1 MIVNPQL
8 LNYRLIVS
16 SLLIVL
22 TVLGAYSIDKYK
34 SVESYETFLEQ
45 EKVLI
50 ETELT
55 ELLSSYDALNKD
67 YDLMSLQLKKAQEE
81 TRTTLDS
88 LRILEGNLSIVTKY
102 KAQLA
107 VLKLKSKNLLATID
121 SLNLVNKQLQEDKRY
136 ALNTIKKNS
145 STISDLEET
154 NSVLNASL
162 NTASVLK
169 ASHINAESYKLKS
182 GKKRITDK
190 AKRVN
195 AIDVCITLNEN
206 ALAERGNKDIYIQIV
221 NPSGNVV
228 SNTGEVVFGDSSLI
242 YSQKKVVNYKN
253 ENLEICTPIIADN
266 KDNPLLEGYYFVHV
280 FHENTK
286 LGSTS
291 LKLK

>member
-81 TRTTLDS
+81 TRTALDS

-107 VLKLKSKNLLATID
+107 VLKLKSKTLLATID

-154 NSVLNASL
+154 NSVLNESL

-169 ASHINAESYKLKS
+169 ASHIKAESYKLKS

-228 SNTGEVVFGDSSLI
+228 SNAGEVVFGDSSLI

>member
-81 TRTTLDS
+81 TRTALDS

>member
-81 TRTTLDS
+81 TRTALDS

-107 VLKLKSKNLLATID
+107 VLKLKSKTLLATID